1 MYLLIPTTIQ
11 STPLTADRLTTG
23 AYAPPLDTP
32 PGFAVSLAIKDAK
45 HAISIANDMDMRLPV
60 SEVALGHMLNAR
72 NFAGENLDSSS
83 MYGTIRAESGLKFW
97 SKDSRQGN

>member
-1 MYLLIPTTIQ
+1 
-11 STPLTADRLTTG
+11 
-23 AYAPPLDTP
+23 
-32 PGFAVSLAIKDAK
+32 
-45 HAISIANDMDMRLPV
+45 MRLPV
-60 SEVALGHMLNAR
+60 SELALSHMLNAR

>member
-1 MYLLIPTTIQ
+1 MSIVCIQ
-11 STPLTADRLTTG
+11 LWESADIQRLTTG
-23 AYAPPLDTP
+23 AYAPPLETP

-60 SEVALGHMLNAR
+60 SETALSHMLNAR
-72 NFAGENLDSSS
+72 NFAGESLDSSS
-83 MYGTIRAESGLKFW
+83 MYGTIRAESGLSFW